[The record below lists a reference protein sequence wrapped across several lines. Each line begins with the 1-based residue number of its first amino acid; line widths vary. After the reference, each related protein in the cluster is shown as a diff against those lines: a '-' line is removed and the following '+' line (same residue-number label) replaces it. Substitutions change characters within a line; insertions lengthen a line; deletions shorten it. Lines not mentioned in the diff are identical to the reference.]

1 MVHFMDKSKV
11 HSRRGTFARRIWFQ
25 RLPDQPTITT
35 PRLRHSEAFLNAERA
50 RLAAQPG
57 LGFAGLLVVVPLAA
71 LLAFGPDGAEGAV
84 VILSPLMTFAL
95 PVLSMVAFWWEDW
108 PGSTLRPGWS
118 ALVDTFLIAA
128 AGVALAAIGQM
139 IVGRFDVS
147 GLFDPTPELGSAPL
161 CPAAMPLGLAVFTAM
176 LQLTLVCEGWP
187 FKRLPRLVA
196 GFAALAL
203 SWGLAL
209 LVQYTAYKFR
219 APAGS
224 GLISQDGPFSPEDLS
239 AVFALCGAW
248 QVWFF
253 IVWRG
258 WPLNRLGRRWLR
270 ITLGNLLVFAGT
282 AFSLVLLDGL
292 FGMAARTI
300 LATVTSFSAAG
311 LLVAMLFE
319 GAFRSRMSAVWER
332 ATTLFVSVVVGAG
345 LFGGLITYAGT
356 LTWTTSSA
364 EGWVS
369 HVCVNAL
376 GSGVLLHVGVSRRW
390 PLKGTT
396 APVQRSA
403 AHPPADDP
411 GSSSS
416 TP

>member
-1 MVHFMDKSKV
+1 MVRFMDKSKAR
-11 HSRRGTFARRIWFQ
+11 SRRGTFARRTWFQ

-35 PRLRHSEAFLNAERA
+35 PYLRHSEAFLNAERA

-57 LGFAGLLVVVPLAA
+57 LGFAGLLVVVPLGA
-71 LLAFGPDGAEGAV
+71 LLAFGPDGAESAV

-118 ALVDTFLIAA
+118 ALVDTLLIAA
-128 AGVALAAIGQM
+128 AGVALAAVGQM
-139 IVGRFDVS
+139 IVGHSDVS
-147 GLFDPTPELGSAPL
+147 GLFDPTPELGSTPL
-161 CPAAMPLGLAVFTAM
+161 YPAAMPLGLTVFTAM

-187 FKRLPRLVA
+187 FKHLPRLVA

-209 LVQYTAYKFR
+209 LVQYTAYRFR

-224 GLISQDGPFSPEDLS
+224 GLISQDGPFSHEDLN

-282 AFSLVLLDGL
+282 AFSFALLDG
-292 FGMAARTI
+292 FFDVAARTI
-300 LATVTSFSAAG
+300 LATATSFSSAG

-319 GAFRSRMSAVWER
+319 GVFRSRMSATWER
-332 ATTLFVSVVVGAG
+332 AMTFFISVVVGAG

-376 GSGVLLHVGVSRRW
+376 GAGVLFHVGVSRRW
-390 PLKGTT
+390 PLNDTT
-396 APVQRSA
+396 SPAQRSA

-411 GSSSS
+411 GLSSS